1 MNASIISDKVLLSPP
16 PSLSSSISLGHF
28 NDTGGGMH
36 LQILL
41 TAVGDGKTQLNGNRL
56 LRQRFS
62 KITAKHIQNGYT
74 GEPKPYLP
82 VPEWPPA

>member
-1 MNASIISDKVLLSPP
+1 
-16 PSLSSSISLGHF
+16 
-28 NDTGGGMH
+28 MH